1 MPPYSFWG
9 LSISCLPVSDPSF
22 LYATIGYNSSGSGSH
37 MDIGMSDA
45 LFQRQRKKEKEEEKE
60 KERCHDSGARSRAEM
75 KYVAVKKA
83 KES

>member
-1 MPPYSFWG
+1 VDWTIFPPSNASMVTEQVFREG
-9 LSISCLPVSDPSF
+9 LL
-22 LYATIGYNSSGSGSH
+22 
-37 MDIGMSDA
+37 
-45 LFQRQRKKEKEEEKE
+45 QKEKEEEKE

>member
-1 MPPYSFWG
+1 MVTEQVFREG
-9 LSISCLPVSDPSF
+9 LL
-22 LYATIGYNSSGSGSH
+22 
-37 MDIGMSDA
+37 
-45 LFQRQRKKEKEEEKE
+45 QKEKEEEKE